1 MDIFERLRLAKEKLA
16 AETPATNYQQSYVRD
31 TTPVAE
37 PPKLPPGPAF
47 GAQSA
52 PASLRPLRAPQTL
65 TAPSAA
71 TVLKPHPQPAATPM
85 PDLSLHAESLPDDTD
100 DEALDAMAELLGGVD
115 MSAMDL
121 DGDNGFDE
129 YGEFTDEDEH
139 TALESEPGHIGLEE
153 PAPAQPRHAL
163 RPLGEQKSGAS
174 ERSERSAA
182 EHRTEQ
188 LAPVVPAPSPASRTL
203 SALPTLA
210 PKRAQPTVAPETPPA
225 APAEEPAALAAPEPA
240 PEKPKFVAPAGS
252 QIAKM
257 LAAKNATS
265 SFEASGLALP
275 ARPQIAQSGAEVL
288 AAAEARIYSPE
299 EFMSDWE
306 DLPDLPPD
314 ADQVD
319 GHEFD
324 ASRAGLLRTVS
335 ARLDQIFRTELS
347 GLSVAAASDHSIL
360 ELSQLVYLTFQRVKE
375 APGAWAMLDLADK
388 AQVIK
393 ALKAMAAKRHESAK
407 TRKPREAATLSMS
420 LEEMANPIAGETSGL
435 DTSGMDFGFGS
446 FGV

>member
-1 MDIFERLRLAKEKLA
+1 MDIFERLRIAKEKLA

-47 GAQSA
+47 GGQSA

-188 LAPVVPAPSPASRTL
+188 LAPSAPRPR
-203 SALPTLA
+203 ALPTLA

-225 APAEEPAALAAPEPA
+225 VPAEEHAALAAPA

-275 ARPQIAQSGAEVL
+275 ARHQIAQSGAEVL
-288 AAAEARIYSPE
+288 AAAEDRIYSPE

>member
-1 MDIFERLRLAKEKLA
+1 
-16 AETPATNYQQSYVRD
+16 
-31 TTPVAE
+31 
-37 PPKLPPGPAF
+37 
-47 GAQSA
+47 
-52 PASLRPLRAPQTL
+52 
-65 TAPSAA
+65 
-71 TVLKPHPQPAATPM
+71 
-85 PDLSLHAESLPDDTD
+85 
-100 DEALDAMAELLGGVD
+100 
-115 MSAMDL
+115 
-121 DGDNGFDE
+121 
-129 YGEFTDEDEH
+129 
-139 TALESEPGHIGLEE
+139 
-153 PAPAQPRHAL
+153 
-163 RPLGEQKSGAS
+163 
-174 ERSERSAA
+174 
-182 EHRTEQ
+182 
-188 LAPVVPAPSPASRTL
+188 
-203 SALPTLA
+203 
-210 PKRAQPTVAPETPPA
+210 
-225 APAEEPAALAAPEPA
+225 
-240 PEKPKFVAPAGS
+240 
-252 QIAKM
+252 M
-257 LAAKNATS
+257 LAAKNAAS
-265 SFEASGLALP
+265 SFEASGLTAP

-306 DLPDLPPD
+306 ELPDLPAD

-324 ASRAGLLRTVS
+324 ASRAGLLRTVT

-347 GLSVAAASDHSIL
+347 GLTVAAASDHSIL

-407 TRKPREAATLSMS
+407 TRKPREAAALSMS

>member
-47 GAQSA
+47 GGQSA

-100 DEALDAMAELLGGVD
+100 DEALDAMAELLSAVD
-115 MSAMDL
+115 MPGMDL
-121 DGDNGFDE
+121 DADNGFDE

-139 TALESEPGHIGLEE
+139 TALEAEPGHIGPEA
-153 PAPAQPRHAL
+153 PAPAHPRHAL

-174 ERSERSAA
+174 ERSERSVA

-188 LAPVVPAPSPASRTL
+188 LASAPRPRTL

-225 APAEEPAALAAPEPA
+225 APAAPEPA

-257 LAAKNATS
+257 LAAKNAAS
-265 SFEASGLALP
+265 SFEASGLVLP
-275 ARPQIAQSGAEVL
+275 ARPQISQSGAEVL

-306 DLPDLPPD
+306 DLPDLPAD

-319 GHEFD
+319 GHAFD

-347 GLSVAAASDHSIL
+347 GLTVAAASDHSIL

-407 TRKPREAATLSMS
+407 TRKPREAAALSMS

>member
-47 GAQSA
+47 GGQSA

-115 MSAMDL
+115 MSVMDL
-121 DGDNGFDE
+121 DADNGFDE

-139 TALESEPGHIGLEE
+139 TALEAEPGHIGLEAPT
-153 PAPAQPRHAL
+153 PAHPRHAL

-174 ERSERSAA
+174 ERSERSEA

-188 LAPVVPAPSPASRTL
+188 LAPSAPSVPRLRAL

-225 APAEEPAALAAPEPA
+225 EEPVAIVEPA

-306 DLPDLPPD
+306 ELPDLPAD

-347 GLSVAAASDHSIL
+347 GLTVAAASDHSIL

>member
-1 MDIFERLRLAKEKLA
+1 MDIFERLRIAKEKLA

-47 GAQSA
+47 GGQSA

-121 DGDNGFDE
+121 DADNGFDE

-188 LAPVVPAPSPASRTL
+188 LAPVAPPPSPASRAL

-210 PKRAQPTVAPETPPA
+210 PKRAQPTVAPETPPV
-225 APAEEPAALAAPEPA
+225 EEPAALAAPA

-306 DLPDLPPD
+306 DLPDLPSD

-420 LEEMANPIAGETSGL
+420 LEEMANPIAGETSVEI
-435 DTSGMDFGFGS
+435 SGMDFGFGS

>member
-16 AETPATNYQQSYVRD
+16 TETPATNYQQSYVRD

-52 PASLRPLRAPQTL
+52 PASFRPLRAPQTL

-115 MSAMDL
+115 MSVMDL
-121 DGDNGFDE
+121 YGDNGFDE

-188 LAPVVPAPSPASRTL
+188 LASEPASVPRPRAL

-210 PKRAQPTVAPETPPA
+210 PKRAQPTVAPETPPV
-225 APAEEPAALAAPEPA
+225 EEPTAPEPA

-288 AAAEARIYSPE
+288 AAAESRIYSPE

-306 DLPDLPPD
+306 DLPDLPSD

-347 GLSVAAASDHSIL
+347 GLTVAAASDHSIL

>member
-47 GAQSA
+47 GGQSA

-100 DEALDAMAELLGGVD
+100 DEALDAMAELLSAVD
-115 MSAMDL
+115 MPGMDL
-121 DGDNGFDE
+121 DADNGFDE

-139 TALESEPGHIGLEE
+139 TALESEPGHIGLEA
-153 PAPAQPRHAL
+153 PAPAPAHHAL

-174 ERSERSAA
+174 ERSERSVA

-188 LAPVVPAPSPASRTL
+188 PSPTAPVAPAAPRLRAL

-225 APAEEPAALAAPEPA
+225 APAAPEPAPA

-306 DLPDLPPD
+306 ELPDLPAD

-324 ASRAGLLRTVS
+324 ASRAGLLRTVT

-347 GLSVAAASDHSIL
+347 GIAVAAASDHSIL

-407 TRKPREAATLSMS
+407 TRKPREAAALSMS

-435 DTSGMDFGFGS
+435 DTSGMDFGFGA

>member
-85 PDLSLHAESLPDDTD
+85 PDLSLHAESLPDDMD

-115 MSAMDL
+115 MSIMDL
-121 DGDNGFDE
+121 DADNGFDE

-153 PAPAQPRHAL
+153 PAHAQPRHAL

-188 LAPVVPAPSPASRTL
+188 LAPVAPVTTRPRVL

-225 APAEEPAALAAPEPA
+225 EEPAAPAAPA
-240 PEKPKFVAPAGS
+240 PEKPKFAAPAGS

-314 ADQVD
+314 ADQFD

-324 ASRAGLLRTVS
+324 ASRAGLLRTVT

-435 DTSGMDFGFGS
+435 DTSGMDFGFGA

>member
-1 MDIFERLRLAKEKLA
+1 MDIFERLRIAKEKLA
-16 AETPATNYQQSYVRD
+16 AETPATNYQQSYIRD

-139 TALESEPGHIGLEE
+139 TALESEPGHIGAEE

-188 LAPVVPAPSPASRTL
+188 LAPVVPVAHRTL

-210 PKRAQPTVAPETPPA
+210 PKRAQPTVAPETPPV
-225 APAEEPAALAAPEPA
+225 EEPAVLAAPD

>member
-47 GAQSA
+47 GGQSA

-115 MSAMDL
+115 MSVMDL

-139 TALESEPGHIGLEE
+139 TALESEPGHIGAEE

-188 LAPVVPAPSPASRTL
+188 LAPSAPSAPRPRALSAL

-225 APAEEPAALAAPEPA
+225 EEPVAPAA

-288 AAAEARIYSPE
+288 AAAEDRIYSPE

-319 GHEFD
+319 GREFD

>member
-16 AETPATNYQQSYVRD
+16 AETPATNYQQSYVRG

-47 GAQSA
+47 GGQSA

-100 DEALDAMAELLGGVD
+100 DEALDAMAELLSAVD
-115 MSAMDL
+115 MPGMDL
-121 DGDNGFDE
+121 DADNGFDE

-139 TALESEPGHIGLEE
+139 TALESEPGHIGLEA
-153 PAPAQPRHAL
+153 PAPAPAHHAL

-174 ERSERSAA
+174 ERSERSVA

-188 LAPVVPAPSPASRTL
+188 PMPASPASPAARLRAL

-225 APAEEPAALAAPEPA
+225 EEPAAPAPAAPAA

-257 LAAKNATS
+257 LAAKNAAS
-265 SFEASGLALP
+265 SFEASGLTAP
-275 ARPQIAQSGAEVL
+275 ARTQIAQSGAEVL

-306 DLPDLPPD
+306 ELPDLPAD

-324 ASRAGLLRTVS
+324 ASRAGLLRTVT

-347 GLSVAAASDHSIL
+347 GLTVAAASDHSIL

-407 TRKPREAATLSMS
+407 TRKPREAAALSMS

-435 DTSGMDFGFGS
+435 DTSGMDFGFGA

>member
-16 AETPATNYQQSYVRD
+16 AETPATNYQQSYIRD

-47 GAQSA
+47 GGQSA

-100 DEALDAMAELLGGVD
+100 DEALDALAELLSAVD
-115 MSAMDL
+115 MPGMDL
-121 DGDNGFDE
+121 DADSGFDE

-139 TALESEPGHIGLEE
+139 TVLESKPGHIGLAE
-153 PAPAQPRHAL
+153 PAPAQPRPAL

-188 LAPVVPAPSPASRTL
+188 LAPAAPVVPVAPVVPAAPRAL

-210 PKRAQPTVAPETPPA
+210 PKRAQPEVTLETPPA
-225 APAEEPAALAAPEPA
+225 APAA

-257 LAAKNATS
+257 LATKNAAS
-265 SFEASGLALP
+265 SFEASGLTAP

-306 DLPDLPPD
+306 ELPDLPAD

-324 ASRAGLLRTVS
+324 ASRAGLLRTVT

-347 GLSVAAASDHSIL
+347 GLTVAAASDHSIL

-407 TRKPREAATLSMS
+407 TRKPREAAALSMS

-435 DTSGMDFGFGS
+435 DTSGMDFGFGA

>member
-47 GAQSA
+47 GGQSA

-100 DEALDAMAELLGGVD
+100 DEALDAMAELLSAVD
-115 MSAMDL
+115 MPGMDL
-121 DGDNGFDE
+121 DGGNGFDE

-139 TALESEPGHIGLEE
+139 TALESEPGHIGPET
-153 PAPAQPRHAL
+153 PAPAHLRHAL

-174 ERSERSAA
+174 ERSERSVA

-188 LAPVVPAPSPASRTL
+188 LAPAAPVAPSAPRLRAL

-225 APAEEPAALAAPEPA
+225 EEPVAIVA

-257 LAAKNATS
+257 LAAKNATT
-265 SFEASGLALP
+265 SFEASGLTAP

-299 EFMSDWE
+299 EFMADWE
-306 DLPDLPPD
+306 DLPDLPAD

-319 GHEFD
+319 SREFD

-407 TRKPREAATLSMS
+407 TRKPREAAALSMS

>member
-115 MSAMDL
+115 MSVMDL

-139 TALESEPGHIGLEE
+139 TALESEPGHIGLET
-153 PAPAQPRHAL
+153 PAPAHPRHAL

-174 ERSERSAA
+174 ERSERSEA

-188 LAPVVPAPSPASRTL
+188 LTPVAPSVPPPRTL

-225 APAEEPAALAAPEPA
+225 EEPVAPAA

-257 LAAKNATS
+257 LAAKNAAS
-265 SFEASGLALP
+265 SFEASGLTAP

-306 DLPDLPPD
+306 ELPDLPPD

-347 GLSVAAASDHSIL
+347 GLAVAAASDHSIL

-407 TRKPREAATLSMS
+407 TRKPREAAALSMS

>member
-47 GAQSA
+47 GGQSA

-100 DEALDAMAELLGGVD
+100 DEALDAMAELLSAVD
-115 MSAMDL
+115 MPGMDL
-121 DGDNGFDE
+121 DADSGFDE

-188 LAPVVPAPSPASRTL
+188 PIPAAPAAPSAPRPRAF

-225 APAEEPAALAAPEPA
+225 EEPVAPAAPAA

-257 LAAKNATS
+257 LAAKNAAS
-265 SFEASGLALP
+265 SFEASGLTAP

-306 DLPDLPPD
+306 ELPDLPAD

-324 ASRAGLLRTVS
+324 ASRAGLLRTVT

-347 GLSVAAASDHSIL
+347 GLAVAAASDHSIL

-407 TRKPREAATLSMS
+407 TRKPREAAALSMS